1 MTNPMVSEHDCAT
14 GITTERE
21 MTAEEIEQMEKN
33 RELSLQRAIE
43 EDTQT
48 VAANTKLQGT
58 REKFLA
64 MGLTQEE
71 IDLIV
76 PADEEVYP
84 MEALVE

>member
-1 MTNPMVSEHDCAT
+1 
-14 GITTERE
+14 

-43 EDTQT
+43 EDAQT

-76 PADEEVYP
+76 PADGQLM
-84 MEALVE
+84 MEAVVAE